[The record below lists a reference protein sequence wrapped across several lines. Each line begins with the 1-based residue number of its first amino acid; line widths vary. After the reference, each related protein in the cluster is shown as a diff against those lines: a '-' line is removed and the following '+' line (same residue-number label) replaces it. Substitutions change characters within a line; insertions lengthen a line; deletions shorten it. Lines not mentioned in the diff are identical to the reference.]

1 MECLEKDWKLY
12 RKKIADWQENYIA
25 KRIEAYKEILNSNQL
40 PSSKFWKLDEIIEK
54 DKHNP
59 GVLIVNPRRS
69 RLFFIMLDLINNEV
83 ITFEDLEEFS
93 DELKESIKRTLKK

>member
-40 PSSKFWKLDEIIEK
+40 PSSKFWKLDEIIKK
-54 DKHNP
+54 DKNNP
-59 GVLIVNPRRS
+59 GVIIKDQKRS
-69 RLFFIMLDLINNEV
+69 NLYFIMLNLINYKV
-83 ITFEDLEEFS
+83 ITFDDLEEFS
-93 DELKESIKRTLKK
+93 DELKDSIKRAIKR